1 MPDDIREN
9 NNFVS
14 HPLIRNSSVEFRLYQ
29 SNISKSAIS
38 KNTLV
43 ILPTALGKTIISL
56 LVCVDTL
63 YNYRDKRVLI
73 MAPTRPL
80 VTQHMK
86 SFSSSLKLMSE
97 QTAAVTGKII
107 PYSRRIIWDKSD
119 IRLVFAT
126 PEVVKNDIEEGRL
139 SLTDFMLLIFDEAHR
154 AVKDYAYT
162 FIAKEYMKQSIY
174 PLILAL
180 TASPGSDKQRMQE
193 ICDNLFIEHLEYRN
207 EEDQDVRQYI
217 NPVEIEWKFFDLPPE
232 YQYIRSNLR
241 SMLDEKIKWLIQHKL
256 LLRKNARWIFKRDL
270 INVGEQI
277 RNNLEITSE
286 QERRPLYIALMQQS
300 LALSLMYCSELIESQ
315 GSYSLKAFLDRIEDV
330 GEVGRKSHQSLVKD
344 TRIKEIQTL
353 VNKLAIDHPKLRY
366 IVNILKNKHH
376 DTSSSCHSAKVEKY
390 NQFNHQEK
398 LDHQLKHP
406 HHTNHAV
413 LHNLQTNSN
422 VLIFTQYRD
431 TARRI
436 VQVLLENGIK
446 ASRFVGQAKRRGDVG
461 MKQDEQ
467 TSVLD
472 SFRNGEF
479 NILVATS
486 IAEEGLDIPEVD
498 LVIFYEPIPSDIRYI
513 QRKGRTGRKS
523 AGSVVIL
530 AAKDTIDERYLQGS
544 KKRVEKMNQTL
555 SSLSMSLKSIDRNPL
570 STDPMTLDD
579 LSLIEATESINQK
592 SKVEKTKAFM
602 IGKNTDSSCVT
613 TPNDISLQGKM
624 NSSLSLATDT
634 LTTNFRQQV
643 DKAAR
648 RINSLLVS
656 TGNTELNF
664 NDICEYINA
673 TNNSV
678 VIEALNKLEKL
689 RRIEWIDD
697 STIALIKDSISGKT
711 YDVYVEKIMEGRAV
725 VMVNGK
731 WRARLYHYD
740 YEGSRSLLKKGKE
753 FRALGELYRNDGIL
767 NLRVKQIV

>member
-1 MPDDIREN
+1 MPDDIGEN
-9 NNFVS
+9 NNYVS

-217 NPVEIEWKFFDLPPE
+217 NPVEIDWKFFDLPPE

-256 LLRKNARWIFKRDL
+256 LLRKNARWVFKRDL

-330 GEVGRKSHQSLVKD
+330 SEAGRKSHQSLMKD
-344 TRIKEIQTL
+344 TRMKEIQTL

-376 DTSSSCHSAKVEKY
+376 DTSSSCQAAKVEKY

-398 LDHQLKHP
+398 LDHELKHP

-436 VQVLLENGIK
+436 VRVLLENGIK

-461 MKQDEQ
+461 MKQNEQ

-544 KKRVEKMNQTL
+544 KKRVEKMNQIL

-592 SKVEKTKAFM
+592 SKAEKTKAFM
-602 IGKNTDSSCVT
+602 IDKNTDSSYVT

>member
-9 NNFVS
+9 NNYVS

-174 PLILAL
+174 PIILAL

-256 LLRKNARWIFKRDL
+256 LLRNNARWVFKRDL

-315 GSYSLKAFLDRIEDV
+315 GSFSLKAFFDRIEDV
-330 GEVGRKSHQSLVKD
+330 SEVGRKSHQSLMKD

-376 DTSSSCHSAKVEKY
+376 DTSSSRQAAKVEKY

-398 LDHQLKHP
+398 LDHELKHP
-406 HHTNHAV
+406 RHTNHAV

-530 AAKDTIDERYLQGS
+530 AAKDTLDERYLQGS

-592 SKVEKTKAFM
+592 SKAEKTKAFM
-602 IGKNTDSSCVT
+602 IGKNTDSSYVT
-613 TPNDISLQGKM
+613 TSNDISLQGKM

>member
-330 GEVGRKSHQSLVKD
+330 GEVGRKSHQSLMKD

-376 DTSSSCHSAKVEKY
+376 DTSSSCQAAKVEKY

-555 SSLSMSLKSIDRNPL
+555 SSLSMSLKSIDRNPP

-634 LTTNFRQQV
+634 LTTNFRPQV

-673 TNNSV
+673 KNNSV

-697 STIALIKDSISGKT
+697 STIGLIKDSISGKT

-731 WRARLYHYD
+731 WRARLYYYD

>member
-1 MPDDIREN
+1 MPDDISEN
-9 NNFVS
+9 NNYVS

-29 SNISKSAIS
+29 SNISKSAFS

-97 QTAAVTGKII
+97 QTVAVTGKII

-162 FIAKEYMKQSIY
+162 FIPKEYMKQSIY

-241 SMLDEKIKWLIQHKL
+241 SMLDENIKWLIQHKL
-256 LLRKNARWIFKRDL
+256 LLRKNARWVFKRDL

-330 GEVGRKSHQSLVKD
+330 SEVGRKSHQSLMKD

-376 DTSSSCHSAKVEKY
+376 DTSSSC
-390 NQFNHQEK
+390 
-398 LDHQLKHP
+398 QL
-406 HHTNHAV
+406 
-413 LHNLQTNSN
+413 
-422 VLIFTQYRD
+422 
-431 TARRI
+431 
-436 VQVLLENGIK
+436 
-446 ASRFVGQAKRRGDVG
+446 
-461 MKQDEQ
+461 
-467 TSVLD
+467 
-472 SFRNGEF
+472 
-479 NILVATS
+479 
-486 IAEEGLDIPEVD
+486 
-498 LVIFYEPIPSDIRYI
+498 
-513 QRKGRTGRKS
+513 
-523 AGSVVIL
+523 
-530 AAKDTIDERYLQGS
+530 
-544 KKRVEKMNQTL
+544 
-555 SSLSMSLKSIDRNPL
+555 LKSKNI
-570 STDPMTLDD
+570 
-579 LSLIEATESINQK
+579 INLTIK
-592 SKVEKTKAFM
+592 
-602 IGKNTDSSCVT
+602 KN
-613 TPNDISLQGKM
+613 
-624 NSSLSLATDT
+624 
-634 LTTNFRQQV
+634 
-643 DKAAR
+643 
-648 RINSLLVS
+648 
-656 TGNTELNF
+656 
-664 NDICEYINA
+664 
-673 TNNSV
+673 
-678 VIEALNKLEKL
+678 
-689 RRIEWIDD
+689 
-697 STIALIKDSISGKT
+697 
-711 YDVYVEKIMEGRAV
+711 
-725 VMVNGK
+725 
-731 WRARLYHYD
+731 
-740 YEGSRSLLKKGKE
+740 
-753 FRALGELYRNDGIL
+753 
-767 NLRVKQIV
+767 

>member
-9 NNFVS
+9 NNYVS

-80 VTQHMK
+80 VIQHMK
-86 SFSSSLKLMSE
+86 SFSSNLKLTSE

-162 FIAKEYMKQSIY
+162 LIAKEYMKQSIY

-256 LLRKNARWIFKRDL
+256 LLQKNARWVFKRDL

-277 RNNLEITSE
+277 RNNLETTPE

-330 GEVGRKSHQSLVKD
+330 SEVGRKSHQSLMKD
-344 TRIKEIQTL
+344 TRMKEIQTL

-376 DTSSSCHSAKVEKY
+376 DTSSSCQAAKVEKY

-398 LDHQLKHP
+398 LDHELKHP

-467 TSVLD
+467 KSVLD

-530 AAKDTIDERYLQGS
+530 ATKDTIDERYLQGS

-602 IGKNTDSSCVT
+602 IGKNTDSSYVT
-613 TPNDISLQGKM
+613 TPNDISVQGKM

-689 RRIEWIDD
+689 RRIEWTDD

-740 YEGSRSLLKKGKE
+740 YEGSRSLLKNGKE

>member
-1 MPDDIREN
+1 MPHDIREN

-14 HPLIRNSSVEFRLYQ
+14 HPLIRNNSVEFRLYQ

-86 SFSSSLKLMSE
+86 SFSSNLKLMSE

-330 GEVGRKSHQSLVKD
+330 GEVGRKSHQSLMKD

-366 IVNILKNKHH
+366 IVSILKNKHH
-376 DTSSSCHSAKVEKY
+376 NTSSSCRAAKVEKY

-555 SSLSMSLKSIDRNPL
+555 SSLSMSLKSINRNPL

-592 SKVEKTKAFM
+592 SKVEKKAFM
-602 IGKNTDSSCVT
+602 VGKNTDSSCVT
-613 TPNDISLQGKM
+613 TPNDISLQGEM

-664 NDICEYINA
+664 NDICE
-673 TNNSV
+673 
-678 VIEALNKLEKL
+678 
-689 RRIEWIDD
+689 
-697 STIALIKDSISGKT
+697 
-711 YDVYVEKIMEGRAV
+711 
-725 VMVNGK
+725 
-731 WRARLYHYD
+731 
-740 YEGSRSLLKKGKE
+740 
-753 FRALGELYRNDGIL
+753 
-767 NLRVKQIV
+767 

>member
-9 NNFVS
+9 NNYVS

-29 SNISKSAIS
+29 SNISKSAFS

-174 PLILAL
+174 PSILAL

-241 SMLDEKIKWLIQHKL
+241 SMLDENIKWLIQHKL
-256 LLRKNARWIFKRDL
+256 LLRKNTRWVFKRDL

-330 GEVGRKSHQSLVKD
+330 SEVGRKSHQSLMKD

-376 DTSSSCHSAKVEKY
+376 DTSSSCPV
-390 NQFNHQEK
+390 
-398 LDHQLKHP
+398 
-406 HHTNHAV
+406 
-413 LHNLQTNSN
+413 
-422 VLIFTQYRD
+422 
-431 TARRI
+431 
-436 VQVLLENGIK
+436 
-446 ASRFVGQAKRRGDVG
+446 
-461 MKQDEQ
+461 
-467 TSVLD
+467 
-472 SFRNGEF
+472 
-479 NILVATS
+479 
-486 IAEEGLDIPEVD
+486 
-498 LVIFYEPIPSDIRYI
+498 
-513 QRKGRTGRKS
+513 
-523 AGSVVIL
+523 
-530 AAKDTIDERYLQGS
+530 
-544 KKRVEKMNQTL
+544 
-555 SSLSMSLKSIDRNPL
+555 
-570 STDPMTLDD
+570 
-579 LSLIEATESINQK
+579 
-592 SKVEKTKAFM
+592 
-602 IGKNTDSSCVT
+602 C
-613 TPNDISLQGKM
+613 
-624 NSSLSLATDT
+624 
-634 LTTNFRQQV
+634 
-643 DKAAR
+643 
-648 RINSLLVS
+648 
-656 TGNTELNF
+656 
-664 NDICEYINA
+664 
-673 TNNSV
+673 
-678 VIEALNKLEKL
+678 
-689 RRIEWIDD
+689 
-697 STIALIKDSISGKT
+697 
-711 YDVYVEKIMEGRAV
+711 
-725 VMVNGK
+725 
-731 WRARLYHYD
+731 
-740 YEGSRSLLKKGKE
+740 
-753 FRALGELYRNDGIL
+753 
-767 NLRVKQIV
+767 

>member
-9 NNFVS
+9 NNYVS

-29 SNISKSAIS
+29 SNISKSAFS

-217 NPVEIEWKFFDLPPE
+217 NPVEIEWKFFDLPLE

-256 LLRKNARWIFKRDL
+256 LLRKNARWVFKRDL

-277 RNNLEITSE
+277 RNNLDITSE

-330 GEVGRKSHQSLVKD
+330 SEVGRKSHQSLMKD

-376 DTSSSCHSAKVEKY
+376 DTSSSCQAAKVEKY

-398 LDHQLKHP
+398 LDHELKHP

-413 LHNLQTNSN
+413 LNNLQTNSN

-436 VQVLLENGIK
+436 VEVLSENGIK

-579 LSLIEATESINQK
+579 LSLIEATESINQR
-592 SKVEKTKAFM
+592 SKAEKTEAFI
-602 IGKNTDSSCVT
+602 IGKNTDSSYVT

-731 WRARLYHYD
+731 WRARLYYYD

-767 NLRVKQIV
+767 NLRIKQIV

>member
-80 VTQHMK
+80 VIQHMK

-376 DTSSSCHSAKVEKY
+376 DTSSSCQAAKVEKY